1 MELLSVG
8 FAILLIKVA
17 ISFMPGVL
25 GIYCIA
31 SPEESKRKLRS
42 FVCAKLFGISNA
54 IEYKKFA
61 RFMATCGVFFL
72 LFSAVAT
79 WFLLIYPMVSEG

>member
-1 MELLSVG
+1 MSLLNAQ
-8 FAILLIKVA
+8 FIILIIKVT
-17 ISFMPGVL
+17 FCVMPGVF
-25 GIYCIA
+25 GIYFIA
-31 SPEESKRKLRS
+31 APEESKRKLRS

-79 WFLLIYPMVSEG
+79 WFLLIAPMVG